1 MNYRKSCP
9 KHQISMR
16 RQAGSWLSRASVNKP
31 IIWILRNC
39 FYLQAG
45 YISQWEWKVIC
56 LPRKRLSLSA
66 VLIDLDSI
74 SFWFPNVKLECTLP
88 LKSCIQVVI
97 PQSPPASTAENK
109 QERES
114 LRELILG
121 TLTKTVSSSYTPE
134 SPHSLWSTRSL
145 HCRSCFG
152 PLEDTWQPRI
162 ERGFVYAWVPHLPHL
177 PKLLSFLTTISS
189 PVGLHFSSIYM
200 MPPAFFP
207 SYCLVLVSWLG
218 GWQIILFMFLGQI
231 MKMDFLW
238 VFECFSPHCFS
249 LSFKSFHAN
258 RVGVVSDHRRCGFH
272 VACLKA

>member
-9 KHQISMR
+9 EHQISMR

-56 LPRKRLSLSA
+56 LPWKRLSLSA

-74 SFWFPNVKLECTLP
+74 SFWFPKVKLESTLL
-88 LKSCIQVVI
+88 LKPRIQVVI

-109 QERES
+109 QERQS

-152 PLEDTWQPRI
+152 PLEDMWQPRI
-162 ERGFVYAWVPHLPHL
+162 ERALFMHGSPTSPTSPNSYPSSPPSPLPLAFTLVPSIWCH
-177 PKLLSFLTTISS
+177 LLSFLLI
-189 PVGLHFSSIYM
+189 
-200 MPPAFFP
+200 A
-207 SYCLVLVSWLG
+207 
-218 GWQIILFMFLGQI
+218 
-231 MKMDFLW
+231 
-238 VFECFSPHCFS
+238 
-249 LSFKSFHAN
+249 
-258 RVGVVSDHRRCGFH
+258 
-272 VACLKA
+272 